1 MKTNILSQNLHTRQE
16 FCTRDRLKARLN
28 LLKNNNPEPKD
39 LAVLEKTLD
48 IVQITPGDRADK
60 ILSNYEKA
68 VDEKRA
74 GTPALLRTVH
84 DVGFQVV
91 KTLGGSLALPFV
103 LEHSLKEQREA
114 VHETIEWNSVSPPSL
129 EVALQEISDSPESET
144 AQFNESW
151 LKNQLDRL
159 TVGEA
164 PKTTPDY
171 LVYSEVF
178 PFVKDWSEQSQ

>member
-1 MKTNILSQNLHTRQE
+1 MKTNVFSQNLHTRQQ

-48 IVQITPGDRADK
+48 IIQVTSGDSAGK
-60 ILSNYEKA
+60 ILNNYEKGI
-68 VDEKRA
+68 DEKRA
-74 GTPALLRTVH
+74 GTPALLRSVQ
-84 DVGFQVV
+84 DAGFQAV

-114 VHETIEWNSVSPPSL
+114 VHKTIEWNSISPPSL
-129 EVALQEISDSPESET
+129 EVALQEISDSPKSET
-144 AQFNESW
+144 AQFNEIW
-151 LKNQLDRL
+151 LKNQLDKI

-164 PKTTPDY
+164 PKASPDY

-178 PFVKDWSEQSQ
+178 PFVKDWPHQQQ